1 MQNKNPFMI
10 FKEEA
15 PDVAAAFDGLIGS
28 ISSLDGLDA
37 KTRQLIYIGI
47 KAAQGEAGAVAAHVP
62 MAKHAGATRSE
73 IRDTVLL
80 TLTVCG
86 VQGMS
91 HCLVP
96 ALEAYENCE

>member
-1 MQNKNPFMI
+1 M
-10 FKEEA
+10 
-15 PDVAAAFDGLIGS
+15 
-28 ISSLDGLDA
+28 
-37 KTRQLIYIGI
+37 
-47 KAAQGEAGAVAAHVP
+47 AAHVP
-62 MAKHAGATRSE
+62 MAKHAGAARSE

-96 ALEAYENCE
+96 ALEAYENC

>member
-1 MQNKNPFMI
+1 MQNKNPFMV
-10 FKEEA
+10 FREEA
-15 PDVAAAFDGLIGS
+15 PDVASAFDCLIGS

-47 KAAQGEAGAVAAHVP
+47 KTSQGEAGAVAAHVP
-62 MAKHAGATRSE
+62 MAKKEGATRSE
-73 IRDTVLL
+73 IRDTILL
-80 TLTVCG
+80 TLTVSG

-96 ALEAYENCE
+96 ALEAYENC